1 MKSSYVLITP
11 VRNEESTIGITLES
25 VVRQTIRPVEWVVVS
40 DESTDRT
47 DEIVRDYAAKYPF
60 IHLLRLTRRP
70 HRSFSSVVFATEA
83 GIDALSY
90 KDYDFI
96 GFLDADI
103 RFAETYYAEILE
115 KFAGDI
121 KLGLAGGLVVDCVG
135 GRRVVNKQS
144 LRDVAGAVQFF
155 RRTCFDSL
163 GGLIAIPEG
172 GWDAITCVQTRM
184 HGFSAQTF
192 PEIQVDHLKPR
203 NAAEGNIARRL
214 FQFGVRDYALGNHPL
229 FETGKCAH
237 RCLEQPYMIGGIMRF
252 IGYLW
257 CCITQKKR
265 MLSPEIIME
274 VRRWQLARLFR
285 FCRPVLF

>member
-83 GIDALSY
+83 GINALSY
-90 KDYDFI
+90 TDYDFI

-103 RFAETYYAEILE
+103 RLAETYYADILE
-115 KFAGDI
+115 KFASNI

-135 GRRVVNKQS
+135 ERRVVNKQS
-144 LRDVAGAVQFF
+144 LKDVAGAVQFF
-155 RRTCFDSL
+155 RRACFDSL

-172 GWDAITCVQTRM
+172 GWDAITCVQTRIQ
-184 HGFSAQTF
+184 GFSAQTF

-203 NAAEGNIARRL
+203 NAAEGNIVRRL

-229 FETGKCAH
+229 FETGKCVH
-237 RCLEQPYMIGGIMRF
+237 RCLEQPYIIGGIMRF

-274 VRRWQLARLFR
+274 VRRWQLARLFP
-285 FCRPVLF
+285 FL